1 MDVHNL
7 CSAVLQA
14 GSATRVALRG
24 LLVLILMGPMVAACS
39 SVPDAYNPV
48 EWVDSVDDYLSGDD
62 EEPDPEQAARV
73 EAERA
78 QGVPGAE
85 EEFPSLSSVP
95 DEAPTVTSYEARG
108 EISEG
113 LVADAAGARYSD
125 NPAEG
130 SMVTTNT
137 EWSQPVETSTV
148 VTSAPPTVSAEPT
161 VSATTT
167 VTAEPTVTA
176 APTVS
181 ATAEPPAP
189 QTVTTPAVAVSP
201 PPPPPPVATS
211 VAEPAMTVSPPPEPI
226 SPSPAPVAAVSPPP
240 APARAEP
247 PRQSVQAEPPRQY
260 AAEAITSSTHVAV
273 IYYAYGSKRL
283 SDSDR
288 AVLAQVAAQQRA
300 NGAVVRVVGHASTR
314 VDSDDPVKTKIA
326 NFSIAYDRAQVVA
339 SELIRLGVPAN
350 RVHVVSASDTQP
362 AYSEAT
368 KRGEAAN
375 RRADIYLDIYGR
387 SG

>member
-1 MDVHNL
+1 M
-7 CSAVLQA
+7 
-14 GSATRVALRG
+14 RVALRG
-24 LLVLILMGPMVAACS
+24 LFVLILMGPVLGACS

-48 EWVDSVDDYLSGDD
+48 EWVGSVDDYFSGD
-62 EEPDPEQAARV
+62 ESETDPELAARV

-85 EEFPSLSSVP
+85 EEFPALSSVP
-95 DEAPTVTSYEARG
+95 DQAPTVTSYEARG

-113 LVADAAGARYSD
+113 LIADAAGAQYSD
-125 NPAEG
+125 NPAAG
-130 SMVTTNT
+130 SMVTTDAD
-137 EWSQPVETSTV
+137 WSQPAEASATSAV
-148 VTSAPPTVSAEPT
+148 VTSTSPEVTVAPEVPVAPEVTVEPA
-161 VSATTT
+161 VSVA
-167 VTAEPTVTA
+167 V
-176 APTVS
+176 
-181 ATAEPPAP
+181 EPPAP
-189 QTVTTPAVAVSP
+189 QSVTTPAVAVSAP
-201 PPPPPPVATS
+201 PPPAPVATRS
-211 VAEPAMTVSPPPEPI
+211 VEPPMTVSPPPEPI
-226 SPSPAPVAAVSPPP
+226 SPPPTPVAAVSTPP
-240 APARAEP
+240 APASVEP
-247 PRQSVQAEPPRQY
+247 PKQSVQADPPRQY
-260 AAEAITSSTHVAV
+260 TAEAIISSTHVAV

-314 VDSDDPVKTKIA
+314 VDSADPVETKIA

-339 SELIRLGVPAN
+339 SELIRLGVPADH
-350 RVHVVSASDTQP
+350 VHVVSASDTQP

-375 RRADIYLDIYGR
+375 RRADIYLDVYGR